1 MNHNLSEVLRTF
13 PGMLTKDDIL
23 KEPYE
28 ETATPLAHIR
38 QEILEK
44 DKGPL
49 VIMAEG
55 TPEENHE
62 KIVELDKKTNIC
74 ETCNT
79 IFYNEKEFGQH
90 LLTHVTEKAYQCG
103 VCDGY
108 FTFKRSL
115 IQHLLTHTGTFT
127 ECLVCNK
134 KFGLNVTQHL
144 LTRHVKKTPYMCHS
158 CNMAFWKRNSL
169 DKHLND
175 NRIHKR
181 AYACHVCKKKC
192 TKRLCL
198 KRHLKTHARCHLCDK
213 SFPDSRILDEHMLLH
228 RERVYLACNM
238 CNEVF
243 EDSHRRRLDTLQ
255 QIIVQLWPVVTWSRL
270 RDLRATGSKLDSTKS
285 QPCVWV

>member
-1 MNHNLSEVLRTF
+1 
-13 PGMLTKDDIL
+13 
-23 KEPYE
+23 
-28 ETATPLAHIR
+28 
-38 QEILEK
+38 
-44 DKGPL
+44 
-49 VIMAEG
+49 MAEG

-243 EDSHRRRLDTLQ
+243 EDVSALRYHIYIHIESSKKVRHITTNHCT
-255 QIIVQLWPVVTWSRL
+255 IVACGDVVSASRL
-270 RDLRATGSKLDSTKS
+270 EGDRLETGFHQKS
-285 QPCVWV
+285 AVCVGLVHAKSDVEDQTSSLWCGAEVWQ